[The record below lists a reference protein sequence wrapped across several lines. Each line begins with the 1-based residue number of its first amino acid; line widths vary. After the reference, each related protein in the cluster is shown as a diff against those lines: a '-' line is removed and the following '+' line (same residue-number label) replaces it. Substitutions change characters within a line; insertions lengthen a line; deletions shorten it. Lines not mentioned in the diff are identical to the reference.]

1 MKVTT
6 VQSPAGPT
14 PSARE
19 LTERAQSLVADVA
32 ERARTC
38 EAECRVPEETVAQ
51 FKAAGLHRVT
61 LPARFGGYELSFAP
75 MVETSFAL
83 GKVCASTAWVCGLYM
98 AHNWLGALFPMEA
111 QDDIWSA
118 DGDAVISG
126 SYAPIGKATP
136 VKGGYRLS
144 GRFPFSSGCPGAD
157 WNLCGAMLPVGPQGK
172 PAPCFTIVP
181 KSDYTI
187 DWESWRPVGL
197 AGTGSFD
204 VLVDDVFVPA
214 HRVLSFADATG
225 STAPGADASGNR
237 LYRISLLT
245 CVPFSLATPAV
256 AAAAGALERYVEENR
271 VRETHGAVV
280 LGGKKIA
287 DFQTVQKRIGEASAR
302 IDACLALARRDVDAA
317 ETEVQADGKTSL
329 ERRLHNRRTQAFIAH
344 EAMTAMSLVFDAVGG
359 RGLQHDHPAQRAW
372 RDVAAVN
379 HHISLNFDAVMSMYG
394 QHVFGLPLEGQ
405 Y

>member
-1 MKVTT
+1 MNDGT
-6 VQSPAGPT
+6 VQASGGSAPSPPA
-14 PSARE
+14 
-19 LTERAQSLVADVA
+19 LTKRIQSLVADVA
-32 ERARTC
+32 ERAPAC
-38 EAECRVPEETVAQ
+38 EAACRLPDETVAQ
-51 FKAAGLHRVT
+51 FKATGLHRIM
-61 LPARFGGYELSFAP
+61 LPARYGGDELSFAP

-98 AHNWLGALFPMEA
+98 AHNWLGALFPNEA
-111 QDDIWSA
+111 QDEIWGT

-126 SYAPIGKATP
+126 SYAPIGKAKP
-136 VKGGYRLS
+136 VQDGYRLS
-144 GRFPFSSGCPGAD
+144 GRFPFSSGCPGAE
-157 WNLCGAMLPVGPQGK
+157 WNLCGAMLPVGPEGS

-187 DWESWRPVGL
+187 DWDSWRPVGL

-225 STAPGADASGNR
+225 STAPGADASENP

-245 CVPFSLATPAV
+245 NVPFSLATPAV
-256 AAAAGALERYVEENR
+256 AAAAGALERYIDENM

-302 IDACLALARRDVDAA
+302 IDACLALARRDVEAA
-317 ETEVQADGKTSL
+317 EAEVRTDGRTSL
-329 ERRLHNRRTQAFIAH
+329 ERRMHNRRTQAFIAQ
-344 EAMTAMSLVFDAVGG
+344 EAMTAMNLVFDAVGG
-359 RGLQHDHPAQRAW
+359 RSLQHDHPAQRAW

-394 QHVFGLPLEGQ
+394 QHVFGLPPEGQ